1 MKFYKD
7 KDYNNINY
15 WARIVNNKL
24 TAIYF
29 NFYYLGRMPFFYT
42 KFYKN
47 GKFHNSKN
55 SSCINCKGEKD
66 FFLNGIRYGYEFDFT
81 KKSWRRFVKLQVF
94 L

>member
-7 KDYNNINY
+7 KDKANINY
-15 WARIVNNKL
+15 WTRIVNNKL

-42 KFYKN
+42 QFYKN
-47 GKFHNSKN
+47 GKLHNSKN
-55 SSCINCKGEKD
+55 LSCINCKSEKD
-66 FFLNGIRYGYEFDFT
+66 FSLNGIRYGNESNFT
-81 KKSWRRFVKLQVF
+81 KHSWRKFVKLKVF